1 MILTDE
7 DWVLDEMRGL
17 KNLNEYF
24 ELYIDEY
31 DSMPAITDEYSNIE
45 MTFKQV
51 KEFIYDFAGGLQH
64 LGINK
69 GDFIDIFTETTGIFM
84 PISQAVLKIG
94 AIEVLRGSKAPIEE
108 LDYIMNHVSAK
119 AMILE
124 NVKILEILKDSIN
137 TKKPEFIIL
146 MYDKGLENFDKTQL
160 KMPLYTRE
168 EILELGKQHPY
179 HKVDEVT
186 QETPCTMLYTS
197 GTTGNPKGV
206 LLTHGNMLS
215 QMEGTQLGF
224 QAKRGEK
231 TLQILPIW
239 HAYER
244 LTQYFYMAR
253 GCHLYFSNVANLKND
268 LLKYHV
274 NTMMSVPRIWEALR
288 LGVYQKLKQTSK
300 IAYWLFD
307 IAVQN
312 SINYKIHKMYSE
324 RRITN
329 KKSSYKPISNIY
341 HTVVRSFLKPFHVLA
356 TNTLYKKVK
365 EATGL
370 DKLRVTI
377 SGGGALSIKDELF
390 YDAIGINLRAGYG
403 LTETSPVLT
412 LRGLQYPNYLG
423 CVGKPYVHTK
433 IKIVDPV
440 TFEKVHLYTKGLVLV
455 KGPQVMNGYYNDEEA
470 TKKVFTPD
478 GWFITGDLGWLTRN
492 NNLVLVGR
500 MKETIVLS
508 SGENVEPIPIEEAIL
523 QSPYIDQIVLVGQD
537 EASVGALIVPS
548 KMALDKCGLLA
559 KDLKSG
565 KNLSIKDTN
574 LRELINHEIK
584 TYIKRKSGLKP
595 FEKVKSFE
603 VLNDDFSMENGL
615 LSHTAKIKRNDVFE
629 KYKTLIS
636 SMFAEKK

>member
-1 MILTDE
+1 M
-7 DWVLDEMRGL
+7 
-17 KNLNEYF
+17 
-24 ELYIDEY
+24 
-31 DSMPAITDEYSNIE
+31 
-45 MTFKQV
+45 
-51 KEFIYDFAGGLQH
+51 
-64 LGINK
+64 
-69 GDFIDIFTETTGIFM
+69 
-84 PISQAVLKIG
+84 
-94 AIEVLRGSKAPIEE
+94 
-108 LDYIMNHVSAK
+108 
-119 AMILE
+119 
-124 NVKILEILKDSIN
+124 
-137 TKKPEFIIL
+137 
-146 MYDKGLENFDKTQL
+146 
-160 KMPLYTRE
+160 
-168 EILELGKQHPY
+168 
-179 HKVDEVT
+179 
-186 QETPCTMLYTS
+186 
-197 GTTGNPKGV
+197 
-206 LLTHGNMLS
+206 
-215 QMEGTQLGF
+215 
-224 QAKRGEK
+224 
-231 TLQILPIW
+231 
-239 HAYER
+239 
-244 LTQYFYMAR
+244 
-253 GCHLYFSNVANLKND
+253 
-268 LLKYHV
+268 
-274 NTMMSVPRIWEALR
+274 
-288 LGVYQKLKQTSK
+288 
-300 IAYWLFD
+300 
-307 IAVQN
+307 
-312 SINYKIHKMYSE
+312 
-324 RRITN
+324 
-329 KKSSYKPISNIY
+329 
-341 HTVVRSFLKPFHVLA
+341 
-356 TNTLYKKVK
+356 
-365 EATGL
+365 
-370 DKLRVTI
+370 
-377 SGGGALSIKDELF
+377 
-390 YDAIGINLRAGYG
+390 
-403 LTETSPVLT
+403 
-412 LRGLQYPNYLG
+412 G